1 MIHALHLLWI
11 LPLAAFIGFM
21 TCALLSVNKHD
32 E

>member
-11 LPLAAFIGFM
+11 LPLSTFFGFM
-21 TCALLSVNKHD
+21 LCALLSVNKHD